1 MSQEGVAM
9 KERRIRQPGLFDPA
23 IPPVELLVTRRVET
37 LALLGIL
44 LTEAIAARDEAAVIQ
59 PTEVGNEPDC
69 G

>member
-23 IPPVELLVTRRVET
+23 LPQVELPMPRRVET

-44 LTEAIAARDEAAVIQ
+44 LAEAIAVRGDAMVIQ
-59 PTEVGNEPDC
+59 PQEVSNEQDH

>member
-1 MSQEGVAM
+1 M

-23 IPPVELLVTRRVET
+23 IPQVEVPMPRRVET

-44 LTEAIAARDEAAVIQ
+44 LTEAIAVQGEATVIQ
-59 PTEVGNEPDC
+59 PREVGNDQDH

>member
-23 IPPVELLVTRRVET
+23 IPQVELPTTRRVET
-37 LALLGIL
+37 LMLLGTL
-44 LTEAIAARDEAAVIQ
+44 LAEAIAVPGEAMVIQ
-59 PTEVGNEPDC
+59 PREVSNEQDH